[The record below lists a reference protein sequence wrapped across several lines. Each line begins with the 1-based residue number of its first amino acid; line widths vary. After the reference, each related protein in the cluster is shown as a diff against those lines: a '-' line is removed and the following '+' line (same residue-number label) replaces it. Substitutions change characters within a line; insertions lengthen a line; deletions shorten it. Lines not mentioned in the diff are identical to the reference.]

1 MRKLFLF
8 SVSILLSVVILYSCK
23 KNDNAPLSEDQA
35 AANLVKSENF
45 IEFSTHFIPDYVS
58 MASYHRQLKLQGNDR
73 AFINMLTAAGNDE
86 TKISD
91 AYSRF
96 SLDYEAVM
104 VLKNHVDNDILTLFH
119 QNPFLLNFNEAAV
132 GRILVK
138 ALESGL
144 FSNDP
149 KWLDA
154 RQVMNLSLKN
164 ISPAKIAGISK
175 TTNAVRLN
183 FAMAPSELTGDEIWG
198 CVKEAVGIGGA
209 SVLGIG
215 ALQKLAQEGIQ
226 AAVVTLSKWL
236 AKRAGWIGAA
246 IMLIDFADCVYK
258 EAND

>member
-8 SVSILLSVVILYSCK
+8 SASILLSVVIFYSCK
-23 KNDNAPLSEDQA
+23 KNDNAPLTEDQA
-35 AANLVKSENF
+35 AANLVKSDNF
-45 IEFSTHFIPDYVS
+45 IEFSKRFIPDYVNL
-58 MASYHRQLKLQGNDR
+58 ASYHRQLKVQGNDR
-73 AFINMLTAAGNDE
+73 VFVNMVTEAGNDE
-86 TKISD
+86 AKISD

-104 VLKNHVDNDILTLFH
+104 VLKNHVDNDLLTLFH

-138 ALESGL
+138 AMESGL

-149 KWLDA
+149 KWLEA
-154 RQVMNLSLKN
+154 KKEMNLSLHN
-164 ISPAKIAGISK
+164 INPPKIAGTSK
-175 TTNAVRLN
+175 TTNAVGLN
-183 FAMAPSELTGDEIWG
+183 FAAAPSELTGDEVWG